1 MSISPE
7 TLATVSEIVRVE
19 LPKCLPESIRVH
31 HVKSEVWM
39 GYDDDFIH
47 VTVIYEGD
55 RKDLDPKVLNE
66 FDDEI
71 EPLMVNIGISR
82 VPPISYANLR
92 DVDGQAKSR
101 ATSQQDKRRIW
112 TGNF

>member
-1 MSISPE
+1 MTITAD
-7 TLATVSEIVRVE
+7 TLDKVSDIVRTE
-19 LPKCLPESIRVH
+19 LPKRLPDSIRVH

-71 EPLMVNIGISR
+71 EPLLVNIGISR

-92 DVDGQAKSR
+92 DVEGQAKAR
-101 ATSQQDKRRIW
+101 AASQ
-112 TGNF
+112 